1 MKNALK
7 IFFKII
13 DIVSSVI
20 SGACAAAFFLLIIYQ
35 VICRSFLHIDA
46 NWTDE
51 VCRYMF
57 FVMVMAGA
65 ILCTKENGHFPS
77 TQPPPFSGRRPRRS
91 WPL

>member
-7 IFFKII
+7 IFFKVI

-46 NWTDE
+46 N
-51 VCRYMF
+51 
-57 FVMVMAGA
+57 
-65 ILCTKENGHFPS
+65 
-77 TQPPPFSGRRPRRS
+77 
-91 WPL
+91 